1 MADRDIATGIG
12 LRRVRVAERDTDG
25 MIKVP
30 TAQATATAYAGR
42 RISGANALTITIPE
56 PQRVPARG
64 DDRVYKTFLLPP
76 TEGVT
81 GELRTSKSDF
91 PVIELL
97 EGTSIYGSGDV
108 RKVGH
113 ATDKQGEE
121 NDVIL
126 WGQREG
132 INSDPDSANFG
143 QTMWITY
150 ILLCAKASVLP
161 PTMEQDA
168 VGETRYTIA
177 CNDATVDECGVTFTE
192 TLNGFTKAPY
202 VEVHSQNKF
211 WIDAWKG
218 DGTVTEFNMS
228 QTPLAG
234 TTYVWVDG
242 TPTSVT
248 VDEAAKT
255 ITFASAP
262 SDGAKIIAEYEYA

>member
-1 MADRDIATGIG
+1 MADRDITTGIG
-12 LRRVRVAERDTDG
+12 LRHVRVAQRDSDG
-25 MIKVP
+25 TIKVP
-30 TAQATATAYAGR
+30 TGQATATAYAGR
-42 RISGANALTITIPE
+42 QISGANALTITIPE

-108 RKVGH
+108 RKVGR

-121 NDVIL
+121 QDIII
-126 WGQREG
+126 WGMREA

-143 QTMWITY
+143 ETCWVTY
-150 ILLCAKASVLP
+150 ILLCAKATVLP

-168 VGETRYTIA
+168 VGETRYIITA
-177 CNDATVDECGVTFTE
+177 NDTTVDECGVTFTE
-192 TLNGFTKAPY
+192 ALNGFTKAPY
-202 VEVHSQNKF
+202 IEIHTQNKF
-211 WIDAWKG
+211 WMEAWKG
-218 DGTVTEFNMS
+218 DGTETVFNMTK
-228 QTPLAG
+228 TPVSG
-234 TTYVWVDG
+234 SVYVWVDG
-242 TPTSVT
+242 EPTSVT
-248 VDEAAKT
+248 VDEANKT
-255 ITFASAP
+255 ITFASPP